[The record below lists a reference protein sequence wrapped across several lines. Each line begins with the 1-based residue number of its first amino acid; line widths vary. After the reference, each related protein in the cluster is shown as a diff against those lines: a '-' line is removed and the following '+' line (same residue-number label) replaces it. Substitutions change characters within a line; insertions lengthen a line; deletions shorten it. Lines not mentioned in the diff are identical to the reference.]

1 MAATQFAVLQRQ
13 QGSSV
18 LTAWPQVTP
27 NGVASQNLDLIQI
40 CRQGESGSDTPGML
54 VNVDHTGAVH
64 FPAVNPTPGTR
75 VGVFYTRLSSTN
87 SLAQIFADTFSNPSQ
102 LDILQV
108 INNGGNISYYLNY
121 QGVATGS

>member
-18 LTAWPQVTP
+18 ITAWPQVG
-27 NGVASQNLDLIQI
+27 NVNSNLDLIQI
-40 CRQGESGSDTPGML
+40 LNEGGSTL
-54 VNVDHTGAVH
+54 VNVDFTGKVN
-64 FPAVNPTPGTR
+64 FPAVSPTNGTR
-75 VGVFYTRLSSTN
+75 VGVYYTRQSASA
-87 SLAQIFADTFSNPSQ
+87 SLAQIFADTFTNPSQ

-108 INNGGNISYYLNY
+108 INNGGNVSYYLNY

>member
-18 LTAWPQVTP
+18 LTAWPQVG
-27 NGVASQNLDLIQI
+27 NVNSKLDLIQI
-40 CRQGESGSDTPGML
+40 VGQGEQGQDSPSCL
-54 VNVDHTGAVH
+54 VNVDYTGTVH
-64 FPAVNPTPGTR
+64 SPAVSPTSGTR
-75 VGVFYTRLSSTN
+75 VGVFYTRLSSKS
-87 SLAQIFADTFSNPSQ
+87 SLAQIFADTFSNLSQ

-108 INNGGNISYYLNY
+108 INIGGNISYYLNY